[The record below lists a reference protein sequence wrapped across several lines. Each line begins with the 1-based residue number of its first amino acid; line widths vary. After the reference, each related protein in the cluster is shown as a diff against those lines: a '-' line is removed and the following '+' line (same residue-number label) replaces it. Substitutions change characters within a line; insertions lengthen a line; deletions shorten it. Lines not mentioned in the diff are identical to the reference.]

1 MLVRIGCS
9 SWRRQHKDRP
19 ISSQALALPTGR
31 VAGVFLLVTIMECV
45 FDVDQSAISNLLV
58 WDVAQSGGMLTSPTL
73 ATISAMSTFPWI
85 EVSHEEISAL

>member
-58 WDVAQSGGMLTSPTL
+58 WDVAQSGDVDI
-73 ATISAMSTFPWI
+73 ANFDHYISDVNIP
-85 EVSHEEISAL
+85 VD

>member
-19 ISSQALALPTGR
+19 ISGQALALPAGR

-58 WDVAQSGGMLTSPTL
+58 WDVAQSGGDVDIANFDHYIGDVNIP
-73 ATISAMSTFPWI
+73 
-85 EVSHEEISAL
+85 VD